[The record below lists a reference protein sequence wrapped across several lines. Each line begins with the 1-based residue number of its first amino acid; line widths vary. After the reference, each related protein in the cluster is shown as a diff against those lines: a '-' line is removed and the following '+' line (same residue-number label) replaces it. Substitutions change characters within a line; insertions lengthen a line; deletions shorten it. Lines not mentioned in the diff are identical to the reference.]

1 MIAEV
6 HGYLRRLQGEQEAL
20 LRPHRAVK
28 FGPRVRYGPR
38 KAVRCQRRL
47 YEDDDGWA
55 QSWLDYRLRDYGGMP
70 QLPLYKIV
78 RQQPCFLILHMFS
91 GRWRARPTRSVG
103 GAHPWLEVLSEGRF
117 LRYCSGWNLRQSDGD
132 RIELAPDRGLL
143 RAGCRVCLWCSV
155 RDWTPDDPSI
165 DTSRWP
171 RPLRSAERPWE
182 LADLCPRELLQLRT
196 GCNFSLQTL
205 WVWLVSWGVMMS
217 EHPALPKALERVS
230 IFTTPVA
237 KLLRSIPEIELNVL
251 PQGWWVRLP
260 GNLRVCWLCGS
271 RGSRRQCINGA
282 WRIHL
287 LLSPLLLAELPMG
300 SSKLQRWRNIR
311 RDPPMEW
318 PRPVLMTLRQKPKT
332 DGCVQLRLSYLLP
345 LSIG

>member
-1 MIAEV
+1 MESKT
-6 HGYLRRLQGEQEAL
+6 YTQ
-20 LRPHRAVK
+20 
-28 FGPRVRYGPR
+28 
-38 KAVRCQRRL
+38 
-47 YEDDDGWA
+47 
-55 QSWLDYRLRDYGGMP
+55 
-70 QLPLYKIV
+70 
-78 RQQPCFLILHMFS
+78 
-91 GRWRARPTRSVG
+91 RWRSSPVTLKFSVKVVSCDTAVDEIYG
-103 GAHPWLEVLSEGRF
+103 NLTATGLNWRQIEGF
-117 LRYCSGWNLRQSDGD
+117 Y
-132 RIELAPDRGLL
+132 ELG
-143 RAGCRVCLWCSV
+143 AGCVFGAPCETGHQMTHPLTRADG
-155 RDWTPDDPSI
+155 RDHSDQQRDHG
-165 DTSRWP
+165 
-171 RPLRSAERPWE
+171 E

-300 SSKLQRWRNIR
+300 SSKLQR
-311 RDPPMEW
+311 
-318 PRPVLMTLRQKPKT
+318 
-332 DGCVQLRLSYLLP
+332 
-345 LSIG
+345 